1 MMMMRA
7 EWRMIGDVDRDA
19 HLGQAQGMASHAMGF
34 SGLRANRLLPLPG
47 RSSSSPE
54 WSGMVISVHIHQGR
68 MNGGLVQG

>member
-1 MMMMRA
+1 MMMRA

-19 HLGQAQGMASHAMGF
+19 HLGQAPGIASHALGS
-34 SGLRANRLLPLPG
+34 SGPRANRLPPPR